1 MRTTLTIEPDVAE
14 KLRRRMAQTK
24 LPLKQTINE
33 ALRLGLAQINQSKR
47 SRKFRV
53 EAHASG
59 FFPGI
64 DHDRMNQLADEL
76 EAESALDK
84 LSR

>member
-53 EAHASG
+53 EPHASG